1 MPRKDLSKMLTERE
15 RTNSTLRFKQ
25 TRAQAEKMRDD
36 EVGGKEGIKRHH
48 VRASGVQLKMFG
60 EHLAPLAGWVRT
72 CLNRPWSK
80 CFAELMSTFDS
91 RKVTN
96 QHILQH
102 LYDYIE
108 VDVFEKD
115 GALWCNRKGFHSGV
129 PLLLKESYA
138 DFYVHPRTGIV
149 LRNKGK
155 LTYKQQLR
163 RDRAEER
170 AKLAERQIKL
180 PDGTYLVKHERE
192 DERGNVKS
200 DEWYHCVMAVAPER
214 KPAIYDPP
222 AVYQGEATTQH
233 TLYRPPY
240 GKPKMWDCLSEHEK
254 KHVGVPRP
262 QAFPRDAL
270 TGEMAVSEKRGG
282 KVVEKLFVIS
292 YKTANKKQLEL
303 AGVRK

>member
-1 MPRKDLSKMLTERE
+1 MLTERE
-15 RTNSTLRFKQ
+15 RTGSTLRFKQ
-25 TRAQAEKMRDD
+25 TRAQALKMRDD

-48 VRASGVQLKMFG
+48 VRADGGRLKTFG
-60 EHLAPLAGWVRT
+60 EHLSPLAGWVRT
-72 CLNRPWSK
+72 CLNRPWDK
-80 CFAELMSTFDS
+80 CFSELMSTFDT

-102 LYDYIE
+102 LFDYIE
-108 VDVFEKD
+108 TDVFEKD
-115 GALWCNRKGFHSGV
+115 GVLWYTRRGFYSGN
-129 PLLLKESYA
+129 PQPLKESYA
-138 DFYVHPRTGIV
+138 QFYVHPRTGIV
-149 LRNKGK
+149 LRNKGR
-155 LTYKQQLR
+155 LTYRQVQRKR
-163 RDRAEER
+163 RAEEQ
-170 AKLAERQIKL
+170 AVLAARQIKL
-180 PDGTYLVKHERE
+180 PDGTYLIKHQRK

-200 DEWYHCVMAVAPER
+200 DEWYHCVMMVAPER
-214 KPAIYDPP
+214 KPTIYDPP
-222 AVYQGEATTQH
+222 AVYQGVATTQH
-233 TLYRPPY
+233 TLYHPPY

-270 TGEMAVSEKRGG
+270 TGEMAVSEKWGG